1 MNEFPQTLKLV
12 TVWLLIILAV
22 WLGVQW
28 FQWQRHQSRFEQS
41 GDGIVLRR
49 AADGHFHWPGQVN
62 GVAVEFLVDTGA
74 TATTLPASLAREAG
88 LERGAAVRSA
98 TAGGEAW
105 GYETRA
111 NLVLQGGLRVQRLR
125 VTVLP
130 ELASP
135 LLGMD
140 ILGKLHLTQRN
151 GELRIGSAAEATR

>member
-1 MNEFPQTLKLV
+1 MDELPRTLKLV

-28 FQWQRHQSRFEQS
+28 FQWRQRQSRFEQT

-88 LERGAAVRSA
+88 LERGAL
-98 TAGGEAW
+98 TGP
-105 GYETRA
+105 RA
-111 NLVLQGGLRVQRLR
+111 RPPR
-125 VTVLP
+125 
-130 ELASP
+130 
-135 LLGMD
+135 
-140 ILGKLHLTQRN
+140 
-151 GELRIGSAAEATR
+151 

>member
-28 FQWQRHQSRFEQS
+28 FQWQRAQSRFEQFG
-41 GDGIVLRR
+41 GDIVLRR
-49 AADGHFHWPGQVN
+49 APDGHFHWPATVH

-74 TATTLPASLAREAG
+74 TTTALPAAVAEAAG
-88 LERGAAVRSA
+88 LVRGAPVRSS
-98 TAGGEAW
+98 TAGGEVW
-105 GYETRA
+105 GYESRA
-111 NLVLQGGLRVQRLR
+111 DLLLQGGLRVQRLR

-130 ELASP
+130 DLASP

-140 ILGKLHLTQRN
+140 ILGRLHLTQRQ
-151 GELRIGSAAEATR
+151 GELRIESAEPAPR